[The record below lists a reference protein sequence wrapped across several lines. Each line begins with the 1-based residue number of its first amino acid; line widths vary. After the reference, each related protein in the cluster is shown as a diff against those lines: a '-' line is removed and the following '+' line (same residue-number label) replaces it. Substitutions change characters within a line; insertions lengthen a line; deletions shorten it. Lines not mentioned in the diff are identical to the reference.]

1 MTAVSLAT
9 AATLEDPDG
18 PLLTAALADLG
29 IEATE
34 VPWDDPTA
42 EWAAFDA
49 TIIRSTWDYPSAH
62 EEFCAWARS
71 VPNLHNPAEVVVWN
85 ADKRY
90 LDDLVR
96 LGVPVIP
103 TTYAAS
109 GVEAR
114 LPPGDVVVKP
124 VVAGGSRGAARFA
137 AAEDAAA
144 RAHVDTIAALGL
156 VAMVQP
162 HVASVDDHGEV
173 DVVVIDGEVSHA
185 VRKRAPIGLA
195 ATDGPSGPVGVD
207 AVTPDAAE
215 LAVVRAALDAVPC
228 AAPLCYA
235 RVDLVA
241 TADGPVVIELELIE
255 PFLFLTEADGAAERV
270 ARAIA
275 RRATRSPG

>member
-90 LDDLVR
+90 LDDLAGR
-96 LGVPVIP
+96 GVPVIP
-103 TTYAAS
+103 TTY
-109 GVEAR
+109 
-114 LPPGDVVVKP
+114 
-124 VVAGGSRGAARFA
+124 
-137 AAEDAAA
+137 AA

-195 ATDGPSGPVGVD
+195 ATDGPSGPVGFD

-215 LAVVRAALDAVPC
+215 LAVVRAALDAVPSD
-228 AAPLCYA
+228 APLCYA